1 MSIILRSLPHRDSA
15 AYGDGQAE
23 ERQTPMWVLAT
34 ELPVSPSHP
43 FGCARANLLGGE
55 DEERRQD
62 TGLVDVTPLSAAPP
76 RAACWSRSR
85 APPPT
90 TGSRAAPKPHRINRA
105 PTFGQPS
112 ITRSPKMAE
121 PGSSQPSAPGSQQP
135 KGEKENGEPGGGQ
148 EKGGGGEFATPS
160 PGDLGAEAVDYDAQA
175 AAEGVP
181 GDVAALKTEIENQL
195 ATKAGSGAQA
205 QELGEEGGAGNIV
218 GVGFAAPDAESI
230 SAGLS
235 QGANPG
241 DMGLALFTVER
252 VEQSQLQAQV
262 SSFAGTHALS
272 QMNIT
277 QIPVGIVDALSH
289 RMRMRPAPGGI
300 SVGHFQITA
309 GTLGCLVIGQ
319 AGTQTRLRCLS
330 NNHVLANTNNA
341 QPGHPILQPGPYDN
355 GKHPADQIAIL
366 ENWVR
371 INFASG
377 AINYIDAAIGWCW
390 PDRVRRELMYLSN
403 NQPVFFRMGGGVVA
417 PAVNM
422 LVGKTGRT
430 TQLTQGRITAI
441 NVTVNVNYGSGRVGH
456 FRDQFSVRS
465 VNANPFSAGGDSGSV
480 VWQWVQGLPAVG
492 LLFAGGGDTT
502 FCGRISR
509 ALTAFNSR
517 LYT

>member
-1 MSIILRSLPHRDSA
+1 MP
-15 AYGDGQAE
+15 
-23 ERQTPMWVLAT
+23 
-34 ELPVSPSHP
+34 
-43 FGCARANLLGGE
+43 
-55 DEERRQD
+55 
-62 TGLVDVTPLSAAPP
+62 
-76 RAACWSRSR
+76 
-85 APPPT
+85 
-90 TGSRAAPKPHRINRA
+90 
-105 PTFGQPS
+105 
-112 ITRSPKMAE
+112 E
-121 PGSSQPSAPGSQQP
+121 PGSSQFDTPGSGTTSQNQNGGGQQ
-135 KGEKENGEPGGGQ
+135 PGGGQ
-148 EKGGGGEFATPS
+148 GNGGGFATPS
-160 PGDLGAEAVDYDAQA
+160 PGDLGAEAVDFEAQA
-175 AAEGVP
+175 GAEGVS

-195 ATKAGSGAQA
+195 ATKAGSGVQA

-218 GVGFAAPDAESI
+218 GVGFAAADAASI

-252 VEQSQLQAQV
+252 VDQSQLQAQV
-262 SSFAGTHALS
+262 SSVAGTRALS

-277 QIPVGIVDALSH
+277 QIPVGIVDALAH

-300 SVGHFQITA
+300 SVGHYQITA

-330 NNHVLANTNNA
+330 NNHVLANTNA
-341 QPGHPILQPGPYDN
+341 GPLGAPILQPGPYDGGQN
-355 GKHPADQIAIL
+355 PADQIAIL
-366 ENWVR
+366 ENFVP
-371 INFASG
+371 INFAGG
-377 AINYIDAAIGWCW
+377 AINYIDTAIGWCW

-441 NVTVNVNYGSGRVGH
+441 NVTVNVNFGGGRVGH
-456 FRDQFSVRS
+456 FRDQFSVSS

-492 LLFAGGGDTT
+492 LLFAGGGGTT

>member
-1 MSIILRSLPHRDSA
+1 MS
-15 AYGDGQAE
+15 E
-23 ERQTPMWVLAT
+23 
-34 ELPVSPSHP
+34 PSTSQ
-43 FGCARANLLGGE
+43 LG
-55 DEERRQD
+55 
-62 TGLVDVTPLSAAPP
+62 TS
-76 RAACWSRSR
+76 
-85 APPPT
+85 
-90 TGSRAAPKPHRINRA
+90 
-105 PTFGQPS
+105 
-112 ITRSPKMAE
+112 
-121 PGSSQPSAPGSQQP
+121 GSQQST
-135 KGEKENGEPGGGQ
+135 GQNGNGQPGGGGQQPGGGQ
-148 EKGGGGEFATPS
+148 GNGGGFATPS
-160 PGDLGAEAVDYDAQA
+160 PGDIGAEAVDFEAQA
-175 AAEGVP
+175 GVEGVS
-181 GDVAALKTEIENQL
+181 GDVIALKTEFENQL
-195 ATKAGSGAQA
+195 ATKAGSGVQA
-205 QELGEEGGAGNIV
+205 QELGAEGGAANIV
-218 GVGFAAPDAESI
+218 GVGFAAADPASI

-252 VEQSQLQAQV
+252 VDQSRLQAQI
-262 SSFAGTHALS
+262 SSVAGTRALS

-277 QIPVGIVDALSH
+277 QIPVGIVDALTH

-300 SVGHFQITA
+300 SVGHYQITA

-330 NNHVLANTNNA
+330 NNHVLANTNA
-341 QPGHPILQPGPYDN
+341 GPLGAPILQPGPYDGGQN
-355 GKHPADQIAIL
+355 PADQIAIL
-366 ENWVR
+366 ERFVP
-371 INFASG
+371 INFAGG

-441 NVTVNVNYGSGRVGH
+441 NVTVNVNFGGGRVGH
-456 FRDQFSVRS
+456 FRDQFSVQS

-492 LLFAGGGDTT
+492 LLFAGGGGTT